1 MIRRHAIIALAL
13 IGLLAQT
20 AIAALPLGGEVVTPA
35 EALKQLQIG
44 HARYLCGKAD
54 HPNEGAD
61 RRHEAFTDGQH
72 PFAII
77 LSCSDSRAPVEL
89 VFDAGIGDLFV
100 VRVAGNVSSKHQLG
114 SIEYAAEHL
123 HAPLVVVMG
132 HRGCGAVSAALADGQ
147 PPGSVRSIVETI
159 RPAVERA
166 GKAHPELRGN
176 DLLPEAVRE
185 NVLLTMEALLT
196 QSHEIP
202 ELIRSGKLM
211 VVGAVYDIE
220 TGTINWLGNHPDE
233 RKLLS
238 ASGPAAH
245 ADDRDSPPPTVI
257 GADAKERVAPNAPA
271 AAARPAAKPAAPA
284 KAEPPKQNPGDHH
297 P

>member
-1 MIRRHAIIALAL
+1 MNRHLQIISRALL
-13 IGLLAQT
+13 GLFVSAT
-20 AIAALPLGGEVVTPA
+20 AAALTVGDAVTPA
-35 EALKQLQIG
+35 DALKKLQIG

-54 HPNEGAD
+54 HPNESPD

-72 PFAII
+72 PYAII

-147 PPGSVRSIVETI
+147 PPGNVRAIVETI

-166 GKAHPELRGN
+166 AKAHPDLRGN
-176 DLLPEAVRE
+176 DLLPEAVQE
-185 NVLLTMEALLT
+185 NVWLTMESLLT

-202 ELIRSGKLM
+202 EMIRSGKLM
-211 VVGAVYDIE
+211 LVGAVYDIE
-220 TGTINWLGNHPDE
+220 TGTINWLGTHPDE
-233 RKLLS
+233 RKLLN
-238 ASGPAAH
+238 AAGAAAH
-245 ADDRDSPPPTVI
+245 SGDGDTPAPVVI
-257 GADAKERVAPNAPA
+257 GADAKERPAPHAPA
-271 AAARPAAKPAAPA
+271 APARPAAKPAAPA
-284 KAEPPKQNPGDHH
+284 KSEPPKQNPGDHH